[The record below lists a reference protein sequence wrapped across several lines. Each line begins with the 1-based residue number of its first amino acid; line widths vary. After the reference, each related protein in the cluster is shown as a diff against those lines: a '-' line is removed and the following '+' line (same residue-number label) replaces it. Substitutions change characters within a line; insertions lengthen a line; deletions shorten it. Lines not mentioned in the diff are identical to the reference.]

1 MFEESGVRIKL
12 RRVTGKRWLG
22 GVCAGVGYWLG
33 VPTWMVRLIWA
44 VLLLAYGFGGLM
56 YILFWIFMPAWPAVP
71 ADYEERA
78 GG

>member
-1 MFEESGVRIKL
+1 MNEMPAGRVKL

-33 VPTWMVRLIWA
+33 VPAWMVRVIWA
-44 VLLLAYGFGGLM
+44 VLLLAYGFGGLI
-56 YILFWIFMPAWPAVP
+56 YILFWIFMPAWDPVP